1 MTEGGHDDY
10 SFSENVEED
19 LHKLFIHT
27 VLDAGIKG
35 SILGPDEVIEDFAM
49 VLSEKIAGMF
59 H

>member
-35 SILGPDEVIEDFAM
+35 SILGPDEVIEEFVM
-49 VLSEKIAGMF
+49 V
-59 H
+59 